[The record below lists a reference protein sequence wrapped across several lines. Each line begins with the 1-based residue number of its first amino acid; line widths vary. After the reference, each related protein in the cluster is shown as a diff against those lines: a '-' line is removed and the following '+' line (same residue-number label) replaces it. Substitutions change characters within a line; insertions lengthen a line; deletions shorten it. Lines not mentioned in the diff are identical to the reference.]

1 MPKVISVDQ
10 LTPGMMI
17 TQVVEQNGPVKI
29 RKVGLVR
36 SQDMITGLS
45 EMGVVKV
52 EIDPEQAIELEPET
66 ATHSM
71 TQKLLQGD
79 YDHAS
84 QVDST
89 LSEQFNRSLF
99 LPSVS
104 ELPSMT
110 QIYLKQ
116 AAVGL
121 GVMVLGLGLGFTAAW
136 APAWFNAE
144 PTTLTTE
151 SSNSQPVTAASEQPI
166 EAAASE
172 QSSVPADSAD
182 IVEGS
187 SLMPKE
193 PESQPGEQTIASP
206 SATQTPVQTPTEPTE
221 RILGVQ
227 PAAPEQPAPQTI
239 DPLEEALQE
248 GELLTQ
254 QTDEAQ
260 DSAVSAELL
269 QRFNQALQEI
279 ESSPETTDPDAAVGI
294 RDDIPRVDQ
303 LPARTLTLLP
313 SLEFSAH
320 MYASLRS
327 NRWVRVNGMQLY
339 EGEWITDEVQLVNI
353 EPQRVVLSFRGD
365 LFTMA
370 ALTDW

>member
-1 MPKVISVDQ
+1 MHKVISVEE

-45 EMGVVKV
+45 EMGVLKV
-52 EIDPEQAIELEPET
+52 EIDPEQAIEIEPQPSSGST
-66 ATHSM
+66 
-71 TQKLLQGD
+71 TQKLLQGE

-116 AAVGL
+116 ASIFVGVAIVGL
-121 GVMVLGLGLGFTAAW
+121 GIGFSVAVVPNWLTSKPESSIIQTTPDVSQSAADAAEQAQQPVNETAQITDTPIVSAQPPSDSDSVESASMTANDTLEPASESAPITLGEVTTPE
-136 APAWFNAE
+136 PAQQPAVAE
-144 PTTLTTE
+144 PEVSDALT
-151 SSNSQPVTAASEQPI
+151 
-166 EAAASE
+166 
-172 QSSVPADSAD
+172 
-182 IVEGS
+182 
-187 SLMPKE
+187 
-193 PESQPGEQTIASP
+193 
-206 SATQTPVQTPTEPTE
+206 
-221 RILGVQ
+221 
-227 PAAPEQPAPQTI
+227 
-239 DPLEEALQE
+239 EALQE
-248 GELLTQ
+248 GELVTQ
-254 QTDEAQ
+254 AEPDTDQ
-260 DSAVSAELL
+260 GQVSPELL
-269 QRFNQALQEI
+269 ARFNQALEEI
-279 ESSPETTDPDAAVGI
+279 ETQPQADEPEATVSV

-327 NRWVRVNGMQLY
+327 NRWVRVNGMQVY
-339 EGEWITDEVQLVNI
+339 EGEWITDDVQLVNI